1 MRTAAWHRR
10 LWLALPLALYLLVPT
25 RNYYWDGLTF
35 AINIEKRLPLREL
48 LSPSHL
54 IYPVV
59 GLWLYKA
66 ALLIGLKTRA
76 LFLLQTANAVMAGA
90 CVPLVERALRRRGA
104 STGAAVAGALAFAFA
119 ATWWKF
125 ATDANA
131 YVPAIL
137 LVLCANHLLETRRSA
152 WWAGL
157 ANAAAMLF
165 HQLAILYL
173 VVALVRLKAPS
184 SAMSGAAGAR
194 APATSRGR
202 KGAVSLLIYA
212 AAALAPVAA
221 VFLLAYRTV
230 SGGLDLTGLPAWLTT
245 HSPDAGFSFAPVSG
259 LALTLRG
266 TLRLFFGGKV
276 GSPWAALGVVA
287 GVVLVW
293 RFSRPEASQPARHES
308 LPDLVWLGVYVA
320 FLFFWMPQNTFYR
333 LFYLAPLVF
342 LAAGRVNRRLLR
354 LLCAA
359 LFLWNAV
366 FLIYPQSRVENN
378 VPLRF
383 ALAQRDRWPSGTP
396 IAFHQFHPDLW
407 TISYFNPQASWIGL
421 PAMDVALLERSRADA
436 GQRGQPLWLEA
447 TAYDLAIA
455 DEAGRRWLAS
465 HPVTQTVR
473 FKDPR
478 HEYRFYEVR

>member
-1 MRTAAWHRR
+1 MRTAVWHRR

-54 IYPVV
+54 IYPVA

-66 ALLIGLKTRA
+66 ALLVGLKTRA
-76 LFLLQTANAVMAGA
+76 LFLLQTANALMAGA

-104 STGAAVAGALAFAFA
+104 STGTAVAGALIFAFA
-119 ATWWKF
+119 ATWWRF

-137 LVLCANHLLETRRSA
+137 LVLCANDLLETRRSV
-152 WWAGL
+152 WRAGL
-157 ANAAAMLF
+157 AHAAAMLF
-165 HQLAILYL
+165 HQLAILYF
-173 VVALVRLKAPS
+173 VVALFHLKP
-184 SAMSGAAGAR
+184 AR
-194 APATSRGR
+194 ASVPSGHR
-202 KGAVSLLIYA
+202 KGASALLIYA
-212 AAALAPVAA
+212 ACALGPLAA

-230 SGGLDLTGLPAWLTT
+230 SGGLDLTGLPAWLAT
-245 HSPDAGFSFAPVSG
+245 HSPDAAFSFAPAG
-259 LALTLRG
+259 DLALTLRG

-276 GSPWAALGVVA
+276 ASPWALVGVLA
-287 GVVLVW
+287 GVAAVW
-293 RFSRPEASQPARHES
+293 RWSRPEASEPSRHNR

-342 LAAGRVNRRLLR
+342 LAAGRANGRVTR
-354 LLCAA
+354 LLCAG

-366 FLIYPQSRVENN
+366 FLIYPQSRIENN

-383 ALAQRDRWPSGTP
+383 ALAQHDLWPSGTP

-407 TISYFNPQASWIGL
+407 TISYFNPQDSWVGL
-421 PAMDVALLERSRADA
+421 PAMDVAVLERSRADA

-447 TAYDLAIA
+447 TAYDLAIG

-465 HPVTQTVR
+465 HPVTRTVR

-478 HEYRFYEVR
+478 HEFRFYEVR